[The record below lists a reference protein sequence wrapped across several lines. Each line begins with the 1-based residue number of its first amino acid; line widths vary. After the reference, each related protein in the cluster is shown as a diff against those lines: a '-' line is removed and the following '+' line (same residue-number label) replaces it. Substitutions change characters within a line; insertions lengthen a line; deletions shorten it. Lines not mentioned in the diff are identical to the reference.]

1 MTDKAWKA
9 TERAIAK
16 ILGGE
21 RVPITGRQRGSAPD
35 IEHEWLSLEVKHRK
49 HAVPQW
55 VLTAMEQAEASNKT
69 DKLPMA
75 VIHRQGDRYLD
86 ALCVVRLKDF
96 IERFGT

>member
-1 MTDKAWKA
+1 MTNWKA

-16 ILGGE
+16 LLGGQ
-21 RVPITGRQRGSAPD
+21 RVPITGRQRGDVPD
-35 IEHEWLSLEVKHRK
+35 IAHPWLALEVKHRK
-49 HAVPQW
+49 TAVPKW
-55 VLTAMEQAEASNKT
+55 IINAMEQAEACNPG

-96 IERFGT
+96 LDFYGD